1 MKRIAI
7 ALAALSLAGCDMI
20 FNPVND
26 YKQTCF
32 GNFTNECED
41 MLVEANLYL
50 IEKFRD
56 DVESKEDDL
65 TAMYGEEGYAGIHK
79 LIDVLVSQQEEFR
92 PGFFARNFFGE
103 AQPFRDSRNV
113 LMFGDEF
120 RAIEEAV
127 QERYGKRSPAPES
140 TSSEPEPGSSVPDI
154 ASEEEVASPIS
165 DQAPATEAVEAVPA
179 DAPSAETSA
188 NPLQEA
194 IDLYV
199 NQDPDRNGGAEY
211 VEARSTIEADFTG
224 EGMPDV
230 AVLYTIEGAGGSN
243 SAFQKL
249 ALFEGLPNGL
259 YRPLT
264 STILS
269 GSISGLQVVVEDGR
283 SFMGVTALTHGPDDP
298 DCCPSVESVVKYR
311 FDVTGILVS
320 VNPQE

>member
-7 ALAALSLAGCDMI
+7 ALAALSLAGCDAI

-41 MLVEANLYL
+41 MLVDANLFL
-50 IEKFRD
+50 IEKFIE

-65 TAMYGEEGYAGIHK
+65 TALYGAEGYASIFK
-79 LIDVLVSQQEEFR
+79 LTDYLVAKQEELR

-103 AQPFRDSRNV
+103 AQPFRGPRNA
-113 LMFGDEF
+113 LMSGAEF

-127 QERYGKRSPAPES
+127 EERFGKKNSAPVAEESAPDPEIAPEAEYQA
-140 TSSEPEPGSSVPDI
+140 EPEPEPQPV
-154 ASEEEVASPIS
+154 EE
-165 DQAPATEAVEAVPA
+165 PA
-179 DAPSAETSA
+179 DPSTADAGASTLE
-188 NPLQEA
+188 EA
-194 IDLYV
+194 IAQYV
-199 NQDPDRNGGAEY
+199 EQDPDRNGGAEY
-211 VEARSTIEADFTG
+211 LDARSTIEADFTG

-243 SAFQKL
+243 SSFQKL
-249 ALFEGLPNGL
+249 ALFEGMPDGR

-264 STILS
+264 STILP

-283 SFMGVTALTHGPDDP
+283 SFMGVATLTHSPDDP
-298 DCCPSVESVVKYR
+298 DCCPSVESLVKYR
-311 FDVTGILVS
+311 FDVTGVLVS
-320 VNPQE
+320 VTPEQ